1 MSEIATWKAVQNIM
15 LQSGTELGSVGHP
28 CNPSTWEAETEGSRV
43 QDQPGLHNETLSQ
56 TNSSTNFML

>member
-43 QDQPGLHNETLSQ
+43 QDQPGLHNETLSH
-56 TNSSTNFML
+56 NNNNKELLN